1 MMEAKQNGGLGYIDK
16 AFTAYGEI
24 MSSCNRGMLENIN
37 RANKGELFV
46 LHYLSERNAQVLPS
60 ELSAALNAST
70 GRISAVLASLERKGQ
85 IERDIDKTNRRNIL
99 VTITEEGLKRA
110 ETEMKEIRRKIT
122 HVFTEMGEADTAE
135 FIKLTKEF
143 WELMQKYMSQSH
155 DETGRADG
163 G

>member
-1 MMEAKQNGGLGYIDK
+1 MEAKQNGDMGYIEK
-16 AFTAYGEI
+16 AFVAYGEI

-37 RANKGELFV
+37 RASKGELFV

-70 GRISAVLASLERKGQ
+70 GRISALLSNLEKKGQ
-85 IERDIDKTNRRNIL
+85 IEREIDKTNRRNIL
-99 VTITEEGLKRA
+99 VTVTEEGHKRA
-110 ETEMKEIRRKIT
+110 ETEMKEIRKKIT
-122 HVFTEMGEADTAE
+122 HVFTEMGEADTTE

-143 WELMQKYMSQSH
+143 WGLMQKHMSQSH
-155 DETGRADG
+155 DGTGRTDG